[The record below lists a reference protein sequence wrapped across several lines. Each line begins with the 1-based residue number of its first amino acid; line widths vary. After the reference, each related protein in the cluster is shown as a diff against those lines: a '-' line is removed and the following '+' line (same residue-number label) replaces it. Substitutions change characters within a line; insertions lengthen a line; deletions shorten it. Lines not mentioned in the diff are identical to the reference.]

1 MGNGSQ
7 LSLVVTALGLVDD
20 ATAGHDGGGQHVA
33 RELLL
38 RVKAQD
44 VEGILGVEQ
53 LLIVINGVDLGL
65 TLGDIDVVVDVGRHE
80 ALGTETS
87 LADAVSVRLEQPV
100 EDMVGPLD
108 LLLLSD
114 TGLLE
119 QVGHDVTTAELATGG
134 EVDTDEFTETGGVV
148 VPRGL
153 SVSVGLQDGVGSQ
166 SGP

>member
-7 LSLVVTALGLVDD
+7 LSLVVTSLGLVDD
-20 ATAGHDGGGQHVA
+20 ATAGHEGGGQHVA

-44 VEGILGVEQ
+44 VEGVLGVEK

-87 LADAVSVRLEQPV
+87 FADAVSVRLEQLV
-100 EDMVGPLD
+100 EDVVGPLD
-108 LLLLSD
+108 LLLLGD
-114 TGLLE
+114 TRLLE
-119 QVGHDVTTAELATGG
+119 QVGHNVTTGELATCR
-134 EVDTDEFTETGGVV
+134 EMDPDEFSESGGVV
-148 VPRGL
+148 VPRSLGI
-153 SVSVGLQDGVGSQ
+153 
-166 SGP
+166 